1 MRQNSYLK
9 SSHKLLHVKIDWGIM
24 VKNKGMKMKFEL
36 EEEFIELFKLLKV
49 TGVAESG
56 GQAKMLIEEGA
67 VKRNG
72 EVELRKRAK
81 IFSGEKI
88 EVVDEVI
95 EVESVLK

>member
-1 MRQNSYLK
+1 MMK
-9 SSHKLLHVKIDWGIM
+9 SKGI
-24 VKNKGMKMKFEL
+24 NMKFEL

-56 GQAKMLIEEGA
+56 AQAKMLIEEGQ

-81 IFSGEKI
+81 IVSGEII
-88 EVVDEVI
+88 EVGDEPI
-95 EVESVLK
+95 EVESALK